1 MDNFAKFYSKFD
13 GASTKVKKEAILNC
27 ARFYEEKTVDYIINN
42 APKAKQ
48 KKSFKKEPVVV
59 EFNES
64 AEDVSFGNNIVFVKE
79 SLLDTDKKDLFF
91 KVAQNTICA
100 VFVNLFYNTA
110 GNPNK
115 KTSFGKI
122 ANGFFASIT
131 SEFAPSKEFEAD
143 MMQAYASI
151 MAESMEMGGAEM

>member
-13 GASTKVKKEAILNC
+13 GSSDKIKKEAILSC
-27 ARFYEEKTVDYIINN
+27 ARFYEEKTVDYVINN
-42 APKAKQ
+42 APKTKL

-59 EFNES
+59 EFNKSSEG
-64 AEDVSFGNNIVFVKE
+64 VTFGNNIVFVNE
-79 SLLDTDKKDLFF
+79 SLLSKDKKDLFF

-131 SEFAPSKEFEAD
+131 NEFSPSKEFEAD
-143 MMQAYASI
+143 MMQAYESI
-151 MAESMEMGGAEM
+151 LSESMEMGGMEQ